1 MTVSRSHDSG
11 LMAVL
16 ELLAEQAPSGRFDE
30 VLQRVRRDG
39 ATDQELAR
47 LERAV
52 QLARRVQAWQG
63 QRRQREDGLADL
75 VDTARDLTSPHD
87 VESLL
92 QVVTRRVKR
101 LLNFDM
107 TSIALLEPEG
117 DLRVYVSDGSTTAL
131 ATGHTI
137 TAPYGLGH
145 PTLAARAPL
154 WTADYLD
161 DDTLAHDERADE
173 VVRAEGLHAMMA
185 VPMCNGDQIVGVL
198 YGAARSVRHFSPD
211 EIGLVCSL
219 AALAAV
225 AIERAGSFEQARGEV
240 GRLELDGFRTRTSL
254 VRLQQLNE
262 AHSHILGL
270 LLAGAD
276 LTAVAKAAGDALD
289 SALQLRDPA
298 GRPLATSGDL
308 GEPDEQAVAEAA
320 LDAHAHL
327 RPVVT
332 ARGTW
337 VAPVTA
343 GAEDLGVLVLRPT
356 TALVGEDEGLLQL
369 TAQTFAIQLL
379 LRRSTAV
386 AEGPVRD
393 DLFDELLAAGNGAGH
408 QTHYLVQRAR
418 RLGIDLETPHVL
430 LVVHPEGGEQGR
442 AVVWASS
449 YAHRMTGLKTVH
461 SGNIVLLL
469 PGTDAS
475 AAARAV
481 AGQLPPLLG
490 HPVSVG
496 AAGPGRGAADIGRM
510 HTEAVRCL
518 DALTALD
525 GAGGTASAKDL
536 GFLGLLL
543 SDDHDVDGYIR
554 SAIGPVL
561 DHDRERLTD
570 LTGTLESYFAS
581 GCSQAGAAEVLN
593 VHPNTVSR
601 RLDRVTDL
609 LGDAWQQPGRTLEVQ
624 LALRL
629 HRSREVL
636 RRQRR
641 TAADAADARH
651 ATRSRA
657 DAADTTHAQADASS
671 AGRPLSESPS

>member
-1 MTVSRSHDSG
+1 MTVPTDDTG

-16 ELLAEQAPSGRFDE
+16 ELLSEQAPASRFDQ
-30 VLQRVRRDG
+30 VLQRARRDG
-39 ATDQELAR
+39 ATDEELIR

-52 QLARRVQAWQG
+52 RLARGVQAWQG

-75 VDTARDLTSPHD
+75 VDTATDLASPHD
-87 VESLL
+87 VDSLL
-92 QVVTRRVKR
+92 QVVTRKVKR
-101 LLNFDM
+101 LINFDM

-117 DLRVYVSDGSTTAL
+117 GLRLYVSDGSTTAL
-131 ATGHTI
+131 VAGHTI
-137 TAPYGLGH
+137 PAPYGLGH
-145 PTLAARAPL
+145 PALAARAPL

-161 DDTLAHDERADE
+161 DDTLTHDESADD
-173 VVRAEGLHAMMA
+173 VVRAEGLRAMLA
-185 VPMCNGDQIVGVL
+185 VPICNGEQTVGVL
-198 YGAARSVRHFSPD
+198 YGAARSVRYFSPD
-211 EIGLVCSL
+211 EIGLVSSL

-225 AIERAGSFEQARGEV
+225 AIERAGSFEQAQGEV

-254 VRLQQLNE
+254 VRLRQLNE
-262 AHSHILGL
+262 AHSHTLGL

-276 LTAVAKAAGDALD
+276 FTTVAKAAGDALD
-289 SALQLRDPA
+289 SALHLRDPA
-298 GRPLATSGDL
+298 GRPLAASGDL
-308 GEPDEQAVAEAA
+308 GELDESAVAEAA
-320 LDAHAHL
+320 LDAHAQL

-332 ARGTW
+332 AGGVW

-343 GAEDLGVLVLRPT
+343 GAENLGVLVLRPT
-356 TALVGEDEGLLQL
+356 TALVGEDEGLLRL

-386 AEGPVRD
+386 AEGLVRD
-393 DLFDELLAAGNGAGH
+393 DLFDELLAAGSRSGH

-418 RLGIDLETPHVL
+418 RLGIDLEAPHVL
-430 LVVHPEGGEQGR
+430 LVARPEGGEQGR

-449 YAHRMTGLKTVH
+449 YAHRMSGLKTVH

-469 PGTDAS
+469 PGSDAS

-481 AGQLPPLLG
+481 ADQLSPLLG

-496 AAGPGRGAADIGRM
+496 TAGPGRGAAGIGRM
-510 HTEAVRCL
+510 YKEAVRCL

-543 SDDHDVDGYIR
+543 SDDYDVDGYIR
-554 SAIGPVL
+554 CTIGPVL
-561 DHDRERLTD
+561 DYDRDRLTD
-570 LTGTLESYFAS
+570 LTGTLEAYFAS
-581 GCSQAGAAEVLN
+581 GGSQAAAADRLT

-641 TAADAADARH
+641 AA
-651 ATRSRA
+651 TE
-657 DAADTTHAQADASS
+657 AQPEASS
-671 AGRPLSESPS
+671 VERPLP

>member
-1 MTVSRSHDSG
+1 
-11 LMAVL
+11 MAVL
-16 ELLAEQAPSGRFDE
+16 ELLSEQAPAGRFDE
-30 VLQRVRRDG
+30 LLQRARRDRVP
-39 ATDQELAR
+39 DQDLVR

-52 QLARRVQAWQG
+52 HLARGVQAWQG
-63 QRRQREDGLADL
+63 QRRQREDALADL

-92 QVVTRRVKR
+92 RVVTRRVKR

-107 TSIALLEPEG
+107 TAIAVLDQEG
-117 DLRVYVSDGSTTAL
+117 SLRVAVSDGSTSAFV
-131 ATGHTI
+131 TGH
-137 TAPYGLGH
+137 AVPAGHGLGH
-145 PTLAARAPL
+145 PSLDARAPL

-161 DDTLAHDERADE
+161 DDTIAHDPAADD
-173 VVRAEGLHAMMA
+173 VIRAEGLHALMA
-185 VPMCNGDQIVGVL
+185 VPMCSGEQTIGVL

-225 AIERAGSFEQARGEV
+225 AIERAGRFEQARGEV

-254 VRLQQLNE
+254 VRLQQLGE
-262 AHSHILGL
+262 AHSHTLGL
-270 LLAGAD
+270 VLAGAD
-276 LTAVAKAAGDALD
+276 LTTVAKAAGDALD

-298 GRPLATSGDL
+298 GRVLAAGGDL
-308 GEPDEQAVAEAA
+308 GDLDEAAVAEAA

-332 ARGTW
+332 AQGTW

-356 TALVGEDEGLLQL
+356 TALVGEDESLLGL

-393 DLFDELLAAGNGAGH
+393 DLFDELLAVDARGGH

-418 RLGIDLETPHVL
+418 GLGIDLEAPHVL
-430 LVVHPEGGEQGR
+430 LVAHPEGGEQGR

-461 SGNIVLLL
+461 SGHIVLLL

-481 AGQLPPLLG
+481 ADQLSPLLG

-496 AAGPGRGAADIGRM
+496 AAGPGRGAADVGRM
-510 HTEAVRCL
+510 HREAMRCL

-525 GAGGTASAKDL
+525 GAGSTASAKDL

-561 DHDRERLTD
+561 DYDRDRLTG
-570 LTGTLESYFAS
+570 LIGTLESYFAS
-581 GCSQAGAAEVLN
+581 GGSQASAADVLK

-609 LGDAWQQPGRTLEVQ
+609 LGDAWQHPGGTLEVQ

-629 HRSREVL
+629 HRSREAL
-636 RRQRR
+636 
-641 TAADAADARH
+641 
-651 ATRSRA
+651 RSRRRPA
-657 DAADTTHAQADASS
+657 TGTGTDAGTGTGKGGTAPHAETSS
-671 AGRPLSESPS
+671 AGRPVS

>member
-1 MTVSRSHDSG
+1 MTDPQTNEPG

-16 ELLAEQAPSGRFDE
+16 ELLFEQAPAGRFDE
-30 VLQRVRRDG
+30 LLQRARRD
-39 ATDQELAR
+39 ATPGRDMVR

-52 QLARRVQAWQG
+52 HLARGVQAWQG

-87 VESLL
+87 VEALL
-92 QVVTRRVKR
+92 HVVTRRVKR

-107 TSIALLEPEG
+107 TSIAVLEPEG
-117 DLRVYVSDGSTTAL
+117 NLRFAVSDGSTSAL
-131 ATGHTI
+131 LTGHSVP
-137 TAPYGLGH
+137 AGRGLGH
-145 PTLAARAPL
+145 RTLAARAPL
-154 WTADYLD
+154 WTADYLTDEAIEHDPAAD
-161 DDTLAHDERADE
+161 D
-173 VVRAEGLHAMMA
+173 VVRAEGLHALMA
-185 VPMCNGDQIVGVL
+185 VPMCNGDQTIGVL

-225 AIERAGSFEQARGEV
+225 AIERAGRFEHARGEV
-240 GRLELDGFRTRTSL
+240 GRLEADGFRTRTSL

-262 AHSHILGL
+262 AHSHTLGL

-276 LTAVAKAAGDALD
+276 LTTVAKAAGDALD
-289 SALQLRDPA
+289 AALQLRDPA

-308 GEPDEQAVAEAA
+308 DDLDESAVAEAA

-332 ARGTW
+332 TQGTW

-343 GAEDLGVLVLRPT
+343 GAEDLGFLVLRPS
-356 TALVGEDEGLLQL
+356 TALVGEDESLLQL

-393 DLFDELLAAGNGAGH
+393 DLFDELLAADSRSGH

-418 RLGIDLETPHVL
+418 GLGIDLEAPHVL
-430 LVVHPEGGEQGR
+430 LVAHPEGGEQGR

-461 SGNIVLLL
+461 SGHIVLLL

-481 AGQLPPLLG
+481 ADQLSPLLG

-496 AAGPGRGAADIGRM
+496 AAGPGRGAAAIGRM
-510 HTEAVRCL
+510 HREAMRCL

-525 GAGGTASAKDL
+525 GAGSTASAKDL

-561 DHDRERLTD
+561 DYDRDRLTD
-570 LTGTLESYFAS
+570 LIGTLESYFAS
-581 GCSQAGAAEVLN
+581 GGSQAGAADVLK

-601 RLDRVTDL
+601 RLDRITDL

-641 TAADAADARH
+641 AGTAPHAGTGSAR
-651 ATRSRA
+651 
-657 DAADTTHAQADASS
+657 
-671 AGRPLSESPS
+671 RPVS

>member
-1 MTVSRSHDSG
+1 MTDPQIHDTG

-16 ELLAEQAPSGRFDE
+16 ELLAEQAPAGRFDAL
-30 VLQRVRRDG
+30 LQGARRDG
-39 ATDQELAR
+39 TPGQDLVR

-52 QLARRVQAWQG
+52 HLARGVQAWQG

-92 QVVTRRVKR
+92 HVATSRVKR

-107 TSIALLEPEG
+107 TSIAVLDPEG
-117 DLRVYVSDGSTTAL
+117 NLRVAVSNGSTTAL
-131 ATGHTI
+131 VTGHSI
-137 TAPYGLGH
+137 AAGYGMGH
-145 PTLAARAPL
+145 QSLIARAPL

-161 DDTLAHDERADE
+161 DDTVEHDPSADD
-173 VVRAEGLHAMMA
+173 VVRAEGLQALMA
-185 VPMCNGDQIVGVL
+185 VPMCNGEQAIGVL
-198 YGAARSVRHFSPD
+198 YGANRSVRHFSPD
-211 EIGLVCSL
+211 EIGLVSSL

-225 AIERAGSFEQARGEV
+225 AVERAGRFEQTTGEV
-240 GRLELDGFRTRTSL
+240 GRLERDGFRTRTSL

-262 AHSHILGL
+262 AHSHTLGL
-270 LLAGAD
+270 VLAGAD
-276 LTAVAKAAGDALD
+276 LTTVAKAAGDALD

-298 GRPLATSGDL
+298 GRPLAASGDL
-308 GEPDEQAVAEAA
+308 GDLDEPAVAEAA

-332 ARGTW
+332 AQGTW

-343 GAEDLGVLVLRPT
+343 GAEDLGVLVLRPS

-393 DLFDELLAAGNGAGH
+393 DLFDELLAAHARSGH

-418 RLGIDLETPHVL
+418 GLGIDLEAPHVL
-430 LVVHPEGGEQGR
+430 LVAHPEGGEQGR

-461 SGNIVLLL
+461 SGHIVLLL

-481 AGQLPPLLG
+481 ADQLSPLLG

-510 HTEAVRCL
+510 HREAMRCL

-525 GAGGTASAKDL
+525 GAGSTASAKDL

-543 SDDHDVDGYIR
+543 SDDHDVEGYIR

-561 DHDRERLTD
+561 DYDRDRLTD
-570 LTGTLESYFAS
+570 LIGTLESYFAS
-581 GCSQAGAAEVLN
+581 GGSQAHAADVLK

-641 TAADAADARH
+641 SGTAP
-651 ATRSRA
+651 
-657 DAADTTHAQADASS
+657 QADASS
-671 AGRPLSESPS
+671 VGRPVS